1 MSAPPAAYR
10 LPLYLYYKESKQL
23 EHLSSRFFY
32 LLISQPT
39 PLRPTF
45 KFKLLDRM
53 SGELKITLPPIQS
66 GGYGDFFLHPRRLY
80 SLNRSPSHRATGP
93 KCNFFSLNLQR
104 SPWRKKKALSPV
116 GGRQGPVA
124 QPTGDRRWARP
135 TGAAGGLSPP
145 PPRATGVPTPIKGLT
160 LPFPPHLSPKIP
172 PKIQKKREE

>member
-93 KCNFFSLNLQR
+93 KCNFFFFKFATKSLEK
-104 SPWRKKKALSPV
+104 KKKALSPV
-116 GGRQGPVA
+116 GG
-124 QPTGDRRWARP
+124 
-135 TGAAGGLSPP
+135 
-145 PPRATGVPTPIKGLT
+145 ATGP
-160 LPFPPHLSPKIP
+160 PFFPGTYFELIERVFVIVVGKISAANYY
-172 PKIQKKREE
+172 RT